1 MVDLLLLVCSVVTWP
16 CPTSDWGLLLWT
28 WAEMQ
33 TGVCGSP
40 QEEAPAYSQAS
51 VHEDKGRG
59 NLCSCGISLCEKS
72 NNEMG
77 HPWEEC
83 VIRSPWD
90 RNQMKKHQRWR
101 QGLESFTEPKSL
113 STVTFHRGPAGL
125 AWRGRKWLGI
135 PVRSRH
141 ACRSLGLFILPWRET
156 LSGYFFFFFLTVT
169 IYWVSLA
176 LSQTSG
182 CGWGPGK

>member
-1 MVDLLLLVCSVVTWP
+1 
-16 CPTSDWGLLLWT
+16 
-28 WAEMQ
+28 MQ

-51 VHEDKGRG
+51 VHEDKGRR

-156 LSGYFFFFFLTVT
+156 LSGYLFFFFNSHHILSLLSSLTDQRVWLRPWQVVT
-169 IYWVSLA
+169 KCQRIFQA
-176 LSQTSG
+176 LQT
-182 CGWGPGK
+182 GPLRFTPGRG